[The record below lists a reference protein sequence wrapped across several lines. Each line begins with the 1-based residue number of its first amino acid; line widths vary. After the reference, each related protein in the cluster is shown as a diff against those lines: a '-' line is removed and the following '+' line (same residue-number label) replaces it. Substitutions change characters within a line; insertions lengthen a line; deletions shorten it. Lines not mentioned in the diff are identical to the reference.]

1 MALREKGNKYGTETL
16 LSSLWL
22 LLLLFLNRPD
32 DGRIDPAMFIHV
44 ASARRVRERERERKK
59 SPFD

>member
-16 LSSLWL
+16 LSSLWLL

-44 ASARRVRERERERKK
+44 ASARRVREREREKKK
-59 SPFD
+59 SV